1 MRLERS
7 VKKPQR
13 YRRFVQWD
21 TVENHRVDFRGSADF
36 QEWRSRSATASLRR
50 RTSSTWL
57 RCCRGFRHKP
67 PLKFEQIR

>member
-50 RTSSTWL
+50 RTSST
-57 RCCRGFRHKP
+57 
-67 PLKFEQIR
+67 

>member
-21 TVENHRVDFRGSADF
+21 TVENHTVDFRGSADF
-36 QEWRSRSATASLRR
+36 QNGAAGR
-50 RTSSTWL
+50 
-57 RCCRGFRHKP
+57 P
-67 PLKFEQIR
+67 PLRFAAGRRARG

>member
-21 TVENHRVDFRGSADF
+21 TVENHTVDFRGSADF
-36 QEWRSRSATASLRR
+36 QEWRSCSATASLRR

-57 RCCRGFRHKP
+57 RWFRDFRHKP